1 MAKDIRECLLEQ
13 ARKFHQWQEITYP
26 GKTTEEIGGA
36 WEVDYPAWND
46 IFDAF
51 CHVLTQM
58 NAEMA
63 DSILLDE
70 MVYLI
75 ARANEA
81 EGFIQETT
89 SHPKWFECLCRR
101 AATSNENEAKWQFAA
116 YLPECSCSQK
126 VRDIILDF
134 AKDPNE
140 YVSRRALLAM
150 PALRPD
156 RVEQF
161 APLFWER
168 NCYSPELQEYQR
180 IAVLVSLDAIHSD
193 LLPQYLEKAKQDGRR
208 YLLEHAKRIEGGLT
222 MNEKLSR
229 PQFNQM
235 DTTEKQTLMESLA
248 ARYDMTF
255 LGLHTF
261 DRWGQSCTT
270 GIFKKDGR
278 EFVFV
283 PGDTVTLGWEQ
294 FAEGLNQES
303 REELDYLFQE
313 WEMEPQNPEEMI
325 RESMAPVRQA
335 AIGPMLVGRELEEL
349 CWEPVKMD
357 DPRLTAH
364 PDWLKEFR
372 DFAWS
377 DSSSLT
383 LHQSARIERTEKG
396 FQIWIYNRTDYDA
409 LLAMLENRGFSLP
422 TADEWAYLCGGG
434 CRTLFP
440 WGDGLDYSMR
450 LHWFEDMD
458 EDENRPY
465 DMEEPNF
472 FGLSIAYDPYMRE
485 VVQADRL
492 TTCGGDGGCNICG
505 GLGPFLGFLPC
516 SPHCKPEVQEDNAL
530 NGNYDFYRPIVRIP
544 LEKKGEIEMPA
555 TQWLNKYESIK
566 DKLACKTDLDAH
578 FTEKVIGNREVDV
591 LDIGAVHFP
600 SGTIFACDPLVELE
614 DTPPFI
620 QTIPAGTYPVKICV
634 VPSEKYGDRYAC
646 VKVEVSREKPV
657 RYELGMTGKEDLD
670 EELDEDEYF
679 GFGVDAGMGCVADIQ
694 TQAAFKTYWAK
705 RLEEDPDIDPY
716 NDLFCDLLEENAKAC
731 PKYQLSH
738 GDWLNWTVPDTD
750 CNLPIFASGWGD
762 GYYPVY
768 FGYDAKGKVC
778 AVYVRF
784 IDIEASYQEQA

>member
-13 ARKFHQWQEITYP
+13 VGKFHQWQEITYP

-58 NAEMA
+58 DAETA
-63 DSILLDE
+63 DSVLLDE

-75 ARANEA
+75 ARDNEA

-89 SHPKWFECLCRR
+89 SHPQWFERLCRR
-101 AATSNENEAKWQFAA
+101 AAASNESEAKWQFAA
-116 YLPECSCSQK
+116 YLSECPCSQEVK
-126 VRDIILDF
+126 DMILDF

-156 RVEQF
+156 CVEQF

-168 NCYSPELQEYQR
+168 NCYSPELPEYQR

-193 LLPQYLEKAKQDGRR
+193 LLPQYLERAKQDGRS
-208 YLLEHAKRIEGGLT
+208 YLLEHAKRIEGGLA

-248 ARYDMTF
+248 DRYDMTF

-261 DRWGQSCTT
+261 DRWGQSYTT
-270 GIFKKDGR
+270 GIFEKDGR

-294 FAEGLNQES
+294 FAVGLNQES
-303 REELDYLFQE
+303 REELEYLFRE
-313 WEMEPQNPEEMI
+313 WEMERDPEEMI
-325 RESMAPVRQA
+325 RESMAPVRQV
-335 AIGPMLVGRELEEL
+335 AIGPMLVGRELEEIN
-349 CWEPVKMD
+349 WEPVKLE
-357 DPRLTAH
+357 DPRLRSE
-364 PDWLKEFR
+364 WLEDFR
-372 DFAWS
+372 QFALT
-377 DSSSLT
+377 DRDSLT
-383 LHQSARIERTEKG
+383 LAGRARFERDSDSWQVSLYHEVDYLD
-396 FQIWIYNRTDYDA
+396 FQNR
-409 LLAMLENRGFSLP
+409 LQKQGFSLP
-422 TADEWAYLCGGG
+422 TADEWAYLCGGE

-450 LHWFEDMD
+450 LRWFEDMD

-516 SPHCKPEVQEDNAL
+516 SPHCKPEVQEDKEL
-530 NGNYDFYRPIVRIP
+530 NGDYDFYRPIIR
-544 LEKKGEIEMPA
+544 
-555 TQWLNKYESIK
+555 
-566 DKLACKTDLDAH
+566 
-578 FTEKVIGNREVDV
+578 
-591 LDIGAVHFP
+591 
-600 SGTIFACDPLVELE
+600 VENH
-614 DTPPFI
+614 D
-620 QTIPAGTYPVKICV
+620 
-634 VPSEKYGDRYAC
+634 
-646 VKVEVSREKPV
+646 
-657 RYELGMTGKEDLD
+657 
-670 EELDEDEYF
+670 
-679 GFGVDAGMGCVADIQ
+679 
-694 TQAAFKTYWAK
+694 
-705 RLEEDPDIDPY
+705 
-716 NDLFCDLLEENAKAC
+716 
-731 PKYQLSH
+731 
-738 GDWLNWTVPDTD
+738 
-750 CNLPIFASGWGD
+750 
-762 GYYPVY
+762 
-768 FGYDAKGKVC
+768 
-778 AVYVRF
+778 
-784 IDIEASYQEQA
+784 

>member
-1 MAKDIRECLLEQ
+1 MAKGIRERLLEQ
-13 ARKFHQWQEITYP
+13 VGKFHQWQEITYP

-36 WEVDYPAWND
+36 WEVDYPYWND
-46 IFDAF
+46 TYRAF

-58 NAEMA
+58 DAETA
-63 DSILLDE
+63 DSVLLDE

-101 AATSNENEAKWQFAA
+101 AAASNESEAKWQFAA
-116 YLPECSCSQK
+116 YLPKCSCSQE

-156 RVEQF
+156 CVEQF

-168 NCYSPELQEYQR
+168 NCYSLELQEYQR
-180 IAVLVSLDAIHSD
+180 IAVLVSLDAIHSVM
-193 LLPQYLEKAKQDGRR
+193 LPQYLEQAKQDGRS
-208 YLLEHAKRIEGGLT
+208 YLLEHAKRIEGELT

-294 FAEGLNQES
+294 FAVGLNQES
-303 REELDYLFQE
+303 WEELEYLFRE
-313 WEMEPQNPEEMI
+313 WEMERDPEEMI
-325 RESMAPVRQA
+325 RESMAPVRQV
-335 AIGPMLVGRELEEL
+335 AIGPMLVGRELEEIN
-349 CWEPVKMD
+349 WEPVKLE
-357 DPRLTAH
+357 DPRLRSE
-364 PDWLKEFR
+364 WLEDFR
-372 DFAWS
+372 QFALT
-377 DSSSLT
+377 DRDSLT
-383 LHQSARIERTEKG
+383 LAGRARFERDSDSWQVSLYHEVDYLD
-396 FQIWIYNRTDYDA
+396 FQNR
-409 LLAMLENRGFSLP
+409 LQKQGFSLP
-422 TADEWAYLCGGG
+422 TADEWAYLCGGE

-450 LHWFEDMD
+450 LRWFEDMD

-516 SPHCKPEVQEDNAL
+516 SPHCKPEVQEDNEL
-530 NGNYDFYRPIVRIP
+530 NGDYDFYRPII
-544 LEKKGEIEMPA
+544 
-555 TQWLNKYESIK
+555 
-566 DKLACKTDLDAH
+566 
-578 FTEKVIGNREVDV
+578 
-591 LDIGAVHFP
+591 
-600 SGTIFACDPLVELE
+600 
-614 DTPPFI
+614 
-620 QTIPAGTYPVKICV
+620 
-634 VPSEKYGDRYAC
+634 
-646 VKVEVSREKPV
+646 
-657 RYELGMTGKEDLD
+657 
-670 EELDEDEYF
+670 
-679 GFGVDAGMGCVADIQ
+679 
-694 TQAAFKTYWAK
+694 
-705 RLEEDPDIDPY
+705 RLE
-716 NDLFCDLLEENAKAC
+716 N
-731 PKYQLSH
+731 
-738 GDWLNWTVPDTD
+738 
-750 CNLPIFASGWGD
+750 
-762 GYYPVY
+762 
-768 FGYDAKGKVC
+768 YD
-778 AVYVRF
+778 
-784 IDIEASYQEQA
+784 